1 MISKFKK
8 NAIGICGSFYLQLFC
23 YVRWT
28 QTGTREQRKILPWR
42 KTNKA
47 VSQQMVTKHAKVGH
61 TKELVLRQEVVK
73 STKDL
78 QDIIEEIIENKVN
91 HTFVMDNVDYSELQ
105 DYTSTDCSAVE
116 KESQS

>member
-1 MISKFKK
+1 MVAKHTKVGQSK
-8 NAIGICGSFYLQLFC
+8 
-23 YVRWT
+23 
-28 QTGTREQRKILPWR
+28 QRK
-42 KTNKA
+42 K
-47 VSQQMVTKHAKVGH
+47 

-91 HTFVMDNVDYSELQ
+91 HTFAMDNVDYSELQ

-116 KESQS
+116 KESQSLTQ